1 MASTQIGTPTLVQLI
16 ILQVSFSFRDTY
28 RGRDKVNTAS
38 GQGMDIRHI
47 GHSIIHNSA
56 QDFHL
61 RNILHVPN
69 ASKNLLSIHR
79 FTLDNRVF
87 FEFHPHFFF
96 IKDQVTGKILHRGH
110 CVGGLYPLISSL
122 FASDEKSAF
131 HITKPSQA
139 KWHSRLG
146 HPSSQI
152 VMQVINTNKL
162 PFDKE
167 SSVESI
173 CDPCQRAKSHQLP
186 YPISNSVSVAPLQL
200 IFSDVWGPASMSIG
214 RHHYYVSFIDD
225 YSKFTWIYLLKR
237 KSDVF
242 TAFSN
247 FQKLVERKFDRKI
260 LTVQSD
266 WGGEYVKLNSFFQT
280 QGISHHVSCP
290 HAHQQNGAAERKHRH
305 IVEVG
310 LALLAHASVPLKY
323 WDQAFLTATYL
334 INMLPSK
341 VINHD
346 TPVHRLLDTT
356 PNYSSLRVFGCA
368 CWPNLRPYNKHKLA
382 FRSKRCVFLGY
393 SPMHKGVK
401 CLDIH
406 TGRIFVSRDVV
417 FDENIFHFKELH
429 SNAGALLRRDI
440 LLLDSSL
447 HNFEQEGELIDGTI
461 LANPTNHPTLQVFPE
476 DLQQTGENL
485 EENDVQYSLNDS
497 YMQSGEAENDT
508 DREVDIS
515 TRSGSSSLSGFN
527 HMPSGG
533 SPPGSCTPVRDS
545 SQSSA
550 TSGHSPFIGVMPDQ
564 AIDGQFSPGSSVA
577 PSFTDSPQGSHIG
590 SAAEDSIDYGFSV
603 PVQPVAALPSRP
615 VTRSTRGITQPKK
628 YKDGTIR
635 WCLTASNDEPANLQ
649 AALADENWKEAMDEE
664 YSALQ
669 KNETWHLIPEKHGTN
684 VIDCKWAYRIKRKV
698 DGLVDRYKA
707 RLVATGFKQRYG
719 IDYEDTF
726 SHVVKITIVRLVL
739 AIAVSRGSS
748 LR

>member
-1 MASTQIGTPTLVQLI
+1 MTDVVDNRHGDDRRQDNYSWRQDDYSCGSNNNSRGGGRGPPSGGRGHGRGRRRTSPWVDVCCQICNREGHLARDCWYRSQDHDDDTSEDPHAYGIDTNWYTDTGATHHITSELNNL
-16 ILQVSFSFRDTY
+16 SFRDTY

-61 RNILHVPN
+61 RNILHVLN
-69 ASKNLLSIHR
+69 ASKNLLSVHR

-87 FEFHPHFFF
+87 LEFHPHFFL
-96 IKDQVTGKILHRGH
+96 IKDQVMRKILHRGR

-122 FASDEKSAF
+122 VASDEKSAF

-167 SSVESI
+167 SSEESI

-186 YPISNSVSVAPLQL
+186 YHISNSVSVAPLQL
-200 IFSDVWGPASMSIG
+200 IFSDVWGPASMSVG

-260 LTVQSD
+260 LTIQSD
-266 WGGEYVKLNSFFQT
+266 WGEEYVKLNSFFQT

-290 HAHQQNGAAERKHRH
+290 HAHQQNSAAERKHRH

-323 WDQAFLTATYL
+323 WDQAFLRATYL

-356 PNYSSLRVFGCA
+356 PKYSSLRVFGCA
-368 CWPNLRPYNKHKLA
+368 YWPNLRPYNKHKLA
-382 FRSKRCVFLGY
+382 FRSKRCVFFRVY
-393 SPMHKGVK
+393 SHAQ
-401 CLDIH
+401 
-406 TGRIFVSRDVV
+406 R
-417 FDENIFHFKELH
+417 
-429 SNAGALLRRDI
+429 
-440 LLLDSSL
+440 
-447 HNFEQEGELIDGTI
+447 
-461 LANPTNHPTLQVFPE
+461 
-476 DLQQTGENL
+476 
-485 EENDVQYSLNDS
+485 
-497 YMQSGEAENDT
+497 
-508 DREVDIS
+508 
-515 TRSGSSSLSGFN
+515 
-527 HMPSGG
+527 
-533 SPPGSCTPVRDS
+533 
-545 SQSSA
+545 
-550 TSGHSPFIGVMPDQ
+550 
-564 AIDGQFSPGSSVA
+564 
-577 PSFTDSPQGSHIG
+577 
-590 SAAEDSIDYGFSV
+590 
-603 PVQPVAALPSRP
+603 
-615 VTRSTRGITQPKK
+615 
-628 YKDGTIR
+628 
-635 WCLTASNDEPANLQ
+635 
-649 AALADENWKEAMDEE
+649 
-664 YSALQ
+664 
-669 KNETWHLIPEKHGTN
+669 
-684 VIDCKWAYRIKRKV
+684 CKM
-698 DGLVDRYKA
+698 
-707 RLVATGFKQRYG
+707 
-719 IDYEDTF
+719 
-726 SHVVKITIVRLVL
+726 S
-739 AIAVSRGSS
+739 
-748 LR
+748 